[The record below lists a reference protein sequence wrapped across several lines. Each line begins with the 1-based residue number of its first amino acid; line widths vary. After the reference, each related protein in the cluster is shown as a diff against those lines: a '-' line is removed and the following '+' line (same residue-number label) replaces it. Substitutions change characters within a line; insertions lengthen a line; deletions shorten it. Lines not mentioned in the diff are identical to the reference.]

1 VLFGSRLVAYAS
13 AISGWGVDDTF
24 GVAEVSPFGGYD
36 GKDLSSRVWAV
47 VLVACLVIASLLLL
61 LFERSYPTYAVWW
74 LSYGY
79 LLAVAGTLGSVLV
92 LADDLRRSRKRN
104 FRQTLPVQALGT
116 GLRAVAS
123 VLALIHILMSARDA
137 AR

>member
-1 VLFGSRLVAYAS
+1 MAYALG
-13 AISGWGVDDTF
+13 ISGWNIDDTF
-24 GVAEVSPFGGYD
+24 GDAGVSRFRGDD
-36 GKDLSSRVWAV
+36 GKDLSSRVWAL
-47 VLVACLVIASLLLL
+47 VLVACLVVTSLLLL

-104 FRQTLPVQALGT
+104 FRLTLPVQALGT
-116 GLRAVAS
+116 GLRAFAS
-123 VLALIHILMSARDA
+123 VLALIHIVMSARDA